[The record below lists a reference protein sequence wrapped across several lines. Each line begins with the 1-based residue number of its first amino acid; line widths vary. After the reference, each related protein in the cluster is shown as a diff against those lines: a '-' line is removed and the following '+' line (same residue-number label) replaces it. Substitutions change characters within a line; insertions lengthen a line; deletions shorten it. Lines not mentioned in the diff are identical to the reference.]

1 MTQRAGWVDAQ
12 QSTRLS
18 VGTVY
23 LAIYAGQV
31 PLSSGSGGNEVSPA
45 SRPAI
50 TFGSVVQDANG
61 RHYQPNNAVNNIVLT
76 NSAPA
81 WISGFGICTAATG
94 ATVIYIDR
102 LPTPF
107 QVAKLATISI
117 PAGAIRMYAEP
128 ATI

>member
-23 LAIYAGQV
+23 LAIYAGQL
-31 PLSSGSGGNEVSPA
+31 PLSNGTGGTEVSPA

-50 TFGSVVQDANG
+50 TFGSVAQDANG
-61 RHYQPNNAVNNIVLT
+61 RHYQANNAVNNIVLT
-76 NSAPA
+76 NASPC

-94 ATVIYIDR
+94 ATVIYLDR
-102 LPTPF
+102 LPTPY